1 MIYIIYTRLKKV
13 IIKTG
18 LICMSN
24 EFTFDGLKKDIIDL
38 KWFFFIYF
46 LFLVTFVYV
55 NNLGF
60 ETVVAD

>member
-1 MIYIIYTRLKKV
+1 
-13 IIKTG
+13 
-18 LICMSN
+18 MSN